1 MTFDKLTLSK
11 YSPSLSTSSLVN
23 ASVVFDATF
32 SPCYCNFNP
41 SLPSTLLQL
50 VALLIEELVKQTSAA
65 TASYLIFVTGA
76 TGGARVNFFARCKFL
91 QIKRVKNRQFTV

>member
-32 SPCYCNFNP
+32 FPVVIVT
-41 SLPSTLLQL
+41 STSHFLFILLQL
-50 VALLIEELVKQTSAA
+50 GALLIEELEK
-65 TASYLIFVTGA
+65 
-76 TGGARVNFFARCKFL
+76 
-91 QIKRVKNRQFTV
+91 